1 MAYLCYFF
9 LLTSKSFKLVPF
21 AGDWQASNINLQGV
35 LKELFLNTFLQGM
48 KFCTRCSWSIS
59 CMPSGRLLTKSRC
72 SRCCSIFSERN
83 ISSIF
88 FSLLLIFFSCWLDN
102 LNTLSLFGDNLING
116 SCISGRCATALCL
129 VVLNW
134 SDWFIRPHSTS
145 SLKLIISSSS
155 WFLQT
160 WNFCTQCRYIR
171 LCSQQLLLDWWLF
184 HVLLYVNV

>member
-1 MAYLCYFF
+1 
-9 LLTSKSFKLVPF
+9 
-21 AGDWQASNINLQGV
+21 
-35 LKELFLNTFLQGM
+35 M

-116 SCISGRCATALCL
+116 SCISGRCATVLYL
-129 VVLNW
+129 VVFNW

-145 SLKLIISSSS
+145 SLKLIVSSSS

-160 WNFCTQCRYIR
+160 LKLLHSMQVYTIMLPAAFTWLMIISCITVCKCIMYQWSSGC
-171 LCSQQLLLDWWLF
+171 LSWLDHQLYKKTLHL
-184 HVLLYVNV
+184 